1 MTEPTDETQTGAA
14 PPDRTP
20 AREALDEQTP
30 GVILPPP
37 GQASAGQNST
47 PAPPPLLAD
56 AGAPPPPADPAPP
69 AVVPSAGP
77 GAGSPGT
84 PPLRADPN
92 RPAAS
97 DWREPPW
104 FPPRDGHA
112 DRGPSVAAV
121 VVGLVL
127 LAIGLYYLLEVT
139 LGISLPTIRWS
150 SLWPVILIA
159 IGGLIV
165 LRASSRR

>member
-1 MTEPTDETQTGAA
+1 MTEPTDETQTGST
-14 PPDRTP
+14 PPGDTPSGSTPPGDTQRGRTP
-20 AREALDEQTP
+20 P
-30 GVILPPP
+30 SPV
-37 GQASAGQNST
+37 
-47 PAPPPLLAD
+47 
-56 AGAPPPPADPAPP
+56 DPIPP
-69 AVVPSAGP
+69 AVVPPATP
-77 GAGSPGT
+77 EAGSAAT

-104 FPPRDGHA
+104 IPPRSRSV
-112 DRGPSVAAV
+112 DRRPSIVSV

-127 LAIGLYYLLEVT
+127 LAIGLYYLLDVT
-139 LGISLPTIRWS
+139 LGISLPAIRWS

-159 IGGLIV
+159 IGGFIV